1 MLYPDTFE
9 QKISFDT
16 IRVRLKGYCLSS
28 LGEEEVDKMGFSTHF
43 QQITYQLNL
52 TNEMLQLLSSESD
65 EMPVGDFF
73 DIRSALS
80 RVQAEGMYL
89 DESEIFDLKRTL
101 EAVQKLVSFI
111 SKQKAEIFPNL
122 RLLFQFQQTRCR
134 PIRPVQNW

>member
-80 RVQAEGMYL
+80 R
-89 DESEIFDLKRTL
+89 SPTPSRIFLFRTR
-101 EAVQKLVSFI
+101 S
-111 SKQKAEIFPNL
+111 
-122 RLLFQFQQTRCR
+122 
-134 PIRPVQNW
+134 